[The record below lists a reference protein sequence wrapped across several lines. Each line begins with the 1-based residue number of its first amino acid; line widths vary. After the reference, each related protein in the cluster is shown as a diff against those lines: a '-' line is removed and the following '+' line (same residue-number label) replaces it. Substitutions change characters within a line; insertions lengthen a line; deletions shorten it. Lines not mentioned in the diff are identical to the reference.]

1 LPAENPFGP
10 NLKYR
15 GLHSF
20 RLSLALAGC
29 VFVLAL
35 SLGGCGQ
42 QTISKAELRSV
53 TSEVVS
59 AAQKIAGRKAA
70 IEIRPEILS
79 AKTGIPAQTGA
90 DSIYVSLPDVR
101 EGANLKTALGEI
113 ARRHHLTVSEAD
125 SSGVARYDFSFHGV
139 RTHSIH
145 VVTPL
150 GPRAPRVATIPKPR
164 GGAGP
169 RLAIIID
176 DMGYDRAAAD
186 SVLALG
192 FPLTVSV
199 LPHLPLSSDVA
210 EEAFRRGDQVML
222 HLPMQSE
229 EGSAKP
235 EDVELRVG
243 MGAGEVKEILTG
255 MLDTVPHVAGVNN
268 HQGSLATSD
277 PALMAELMPELRARG
292 LFFID
297 SRTEAKTVAYD
308 AAKRAGVRAASRK
321 VFLDDTASREAIV
334 AQLQLAAKDAQRDG
348 SAIAIGHP
356 RPATIAALAQEVPR
370 LETGGIQLVFASEL
384 VQ

>member
-1 LPAENPFGP
+1 M
-10 NLKYR
+10 
-15 GLHSF
+15 
-20 RLSLALAGC
+20 ALAGC
-29 VFVLAL
+29 VFALAL
-35 SLGGCGQ
+35 SLGGCGK

-90 DSIYVSLPDVR
+90 DNIYVSLPDVR

-125 SSGVARYDFSFHGV
+125 SSGVARYDFSFHGAL
-139 RTHSIH
+139 THSIH

-150 GPRAPRVATIPKPR
+150 GPRAPRVATVPKPR

-243 MGAGEVKEILTG
+243 MRAGEVKAILTG

-321 VFLDDTASREAIV
+321 VFLDDTASRETIV

-370 LETGGIQLVFASEL
+370 LEAGGIQLVFASEL